1 MSVWSHSGEYSRLG
15 RTDNPDPDDLE
26 SPKSGELEEMRSH
39 VVKSGIGARLEDSE
53 EEESSQSS

>member
-1 MSVWSHSGEYSRLG
+1 MVGRAEGQSGVILDEYSRLG

-26 SPKSGELEEMRSH
+26 CPESSELEEMRSH

-53 EEESSQSS
+53 E